1 MLGIDIIENGQ
12 EIHLTFEDVWER
24 CWKRIENA
32 INEYADILRR
42 LKPSG
47 FLGHPA
53 TLSGVAP
60 FGQAR
65 CPLPASLST
74 DN

>member
-1 MLGIDIIENGQ
+1 MVKYSKISKNVKKIKELFPNCATE
-12 EIHLTFEDVWER
+12 T
-24 CWKRIENA
+24 K
-32 INEYADILRR
+32 ADILRR

-60 FGQAR
+60 FGQVR